1 MDTLLF
7 LFWPFL
13 ACLLLILIH
22 TWFGIHILERGI
34 IFVDLSLAQF
44 TGIGIALSFLF
55 GGERITLFAVLF
67 ALLGALILSLTRQ
80 IGRYVNVEAFIGV
93 LYIFSFATC
102 SLILDRTPHGMEE
115 FKGLLNGSI
124 LWVTPRTLTTTA
136 LLYGV
141 VGLLHLFL
149 HRRFQSLSKGEIRSF
164 GLELLFFASFA
175 LVLVKSVLIAG
186 IIQVFAFLVLPALTG
201 RLFFDTPRRILITGW
216 LVGTVASLGG
226 ILLSHLLDLPTAP
239 LIVGGLAV
247 TFFLGLAIRIG
258 TSPNGKCILTP
269 VQREK

>member
-1 MDTLLF
+1 METLVF

-44 TGIGIALSFLF
+44 IGIGIALSFLV
-55 GGERITLFAVLF
+55 GGERITLFAVTF

-93 LYIFSFATC
+93 LYIFSFAAC

-149 HRRFQSLSKGEIRSF
+149 HRRFQRLSKGEIRSF

-201 RLFFDTPRRILITGW
+201 RLFFDTPRSILIIGW
-216 LVGTVASLGG
+216 LIGTAASLVG
-226 ILLSHLLDLPTAP
+226 IFLSHLLDLPTAP
-239 LIVGGLAV
+239 LIVGVLAL
-247 TFFLGLAIRIG
+247 TFFIGLGIKISISTDRKYEPAHG
-258 TSPNGKCILTP
+258 
-269 VQREK
+269 QREK